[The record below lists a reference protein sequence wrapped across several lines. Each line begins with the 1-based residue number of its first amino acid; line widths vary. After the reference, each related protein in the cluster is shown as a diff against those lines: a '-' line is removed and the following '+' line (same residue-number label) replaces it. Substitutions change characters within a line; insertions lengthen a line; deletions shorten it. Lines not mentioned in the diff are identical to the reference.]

1 MTKYNEAQVEF
12 REKSKGRIQRQLEI
26 SEWQTHTQTFFRVGL
41 KNKVSYHNVIY
52 MFTANVES
60 CLTAGK
66 ATTDEELEEMLDG
79 GNAAVFTAGVGTIIE
94 YISMCD
100 VLLYEYNLSVI
111 CMGCKIFYLD
121 CCSLVWSQ

>member
-1 MTKYNEAQVEF
+1 MMTKYNEAQVEF

-26 SEWQTHTQTFFRVGL
+26 SESQTHTLAFFRVGL
-41 KNKVSYHNVIY
+41 IY
-52 MFTANVES
+52 MFKANVES

-79 GNAAVFTAGVGTIIE
+79 GNAAVFTAGVGTIIS

-121 CCSLVWSQ
+121 WCSLVWSQ